1 MVLAEE
7 RFPEVMA
14 LMEQVQVAEAT
25 REVLDLRDR
34 MVEVPMVPV
43 EALDLVEIP
52 EPVVT
57 LDQVVALDQVAT
69 LEPVE
74 ALDPEPEVEAKILLQ
89 ALLPKRLA
97 VVTVTRMALDSA
109 SREIATENP
118 STASSPGWW
127 RF

>member
-1 MVLAEE
+1 MSE
-7 RFPEVMA
+7 
-14 LMEQVQVAEAT
+14 
-25 REVLDLRDR
+25 
-34 MVEVPMVPV
+34 
-43 EALDLVEIP
+43 LVEDRDLAM
-52 EPVVT
+52 EVRVASRYLMNTVV
-57 LDQVVALDQVAT
+57 LRL
-69 LEPVE
+69 L
-74 ALDPEPEVEAKILLQ
+74 EAKILLQ